1 NLLST
6 YEVSQAGLAQST
18 VSDQMRKR
26 YLILLTPKEG
36 ESEEKEGD
44 EETPTPS
51 TPTDSHQKDYIL
63 LDIKEVRKDPSNPI
77 FTNTYSHDGK
87 RMIDASKIY
96 APEFAKGESYA
107 TYQDQEFHGRE
118 IPTLSIKL
126 KNPLTEDEQMD
137 YAYS

>member
-1 NLLST
+1 MRYERPLLPCQIATLTRMPILRLLPQNLLST

-44 EETPTPS
+44 EEIPTPS

-63 LDIKEVRKDPSNPI
+63 LDIKEVRSLCVSSGYAVALTKCQCLLCFCSRCEKTQATPFSP
-77 FTNTYSHDGK
+77 TPTPT
-87 RMIDASKIY
+87 MAS
-96 APEFAKGESYA
+96 A
-107 TYQDQEFHGRE
+107 
-118 IPTLSIKL
+118 
-126 KNPLTEDEQMD
+126 
-137 YAYS
+137 